1 MNDEPDFLEYARRIV
16 RAGPICDHCLGRAFG
31 RLGSGL
37 TNAERGRALRV
48 VLTMEGEAGVDGRCW
63 VCDGLFERVDD
74 WAERALALAA
84 GVQFRTYLFGVRL
97 SPRLR
102 EMERLFLERFS
113 TGAEEPLKHA
123 FNREVGKRFEEGLS
137 GVTVDFSNPHLSFLI
152 DLEKE
157 TIALR
162 IASLYIY
169 GRYRKL
175 IRGIPQTKWPCRK
188 CRGKGCEGCN
198 FTGKQYPESVEELIA
213 PPLVNAAQASSFS
226 LHGAG
231 REDIDARMLGE
242 GRPFVMELISPR
254 VRSLDLEELRDAV
267 NRAAAGKVEVSALSF
282 VARSLVAKV
291 KETRALKR
299 YRAMIEFAEPVSEE
313 DFLSALRSLLGEI
326 EQRTPRRVAHR
337 RSDLV
342 RRRTLHAAEGRLID
356 PTHAEA
362 EFLTDG
368 GLYVKELV
376 SGDENR
382 TDPSLAGGLG
392 VQARVTSLDVLA
404 VISPDFPD
412 ASWGDLNTTSR
423 LT

>member
-1 MNDEPDFLEYARRIV
+1 MSGSKEIVEEARRIV
-16 RAGPICDHCLGRAFG
+16 RAGPICDECLGRAFG

-37 TNAERGRALRV
+37 TNAERGRGLRI
-48 VLTMEGEAGVDGRCW
+48 VLSMEGEKGEDGRCW
-63 VCDGLFERVDD
+63 VCDGLFERLDD
-74 WAERALALAA
+74 WADRAAHLAM
-84 GVQFRTYLFGVRL
+84 GIEFRTYLFGVRL

-102 EMERLFLERFS
+102 EMERLFFERFP
-113 TGAEEPLKHA
+113 TGAGEPLKHA
-123 FNREVGKRFEEGLS
+123 FNREVGKRFEKRVS
-137 GVTVDFSNPHLSFLI
+137 GTTVDFSNPHLSFLI
-152 DLEKE
+152 DLEKGA
-157 TIALR
+157 IALR
-162 IASLYIY
+162 IASLYVY

-188 CRGKGCEGCN
+188 CKGRGCEACN

-213 PPLVNAAQASSFS
+213 PPLVSAAQASSFS

-254 VRSLDLEELRDAV
+254 VRSLDLAALRYEV
-267 NRAAAGKVEVSALSF
+267 NRSAVGKVEVSSLSF
-282 VARSLVAKV
+282 VARSLVASV
-291 KETRALKR
+291 KETRATKR
-299 YRAMIEFAEPVSEE
+299 YRVEIELADPVRKG
-313 DFLSALRSLLGEI
+313 DFLSALGSLVGEI

-342 RRRTLHAAEGRLID
+342 RRRTLHAVEGRLSD
-356 PTHAEA
+356 PAHAEA

-376 SGDENR
+376 SGDEGR
-382 TDPSLAGGLG
+382 TVPSLAERLG
-392 VQARVTSLDVLA
+392 VRARVTALDVLA
-404 VISPDFPD
+404 VISPDFPEVL
-412 ASWGDLNTTSR
+412 WPDLNTASR